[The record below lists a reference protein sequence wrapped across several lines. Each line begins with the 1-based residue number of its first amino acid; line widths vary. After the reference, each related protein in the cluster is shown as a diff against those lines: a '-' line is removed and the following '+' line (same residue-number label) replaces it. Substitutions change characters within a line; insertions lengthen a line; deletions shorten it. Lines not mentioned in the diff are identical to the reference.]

1 LPDTFEEAMARYR
14 LLLSKT
20 SIPHA
25 TRGTHPVTQKFIIE
39 DERLAQL
46 SKKSS
51 WYEPKFTSPQ
61 GKELLYGINRLL
73 WFFEDL
79 GFAPS
84 ASGQRH
90 IVMYAARDSFEVA
103 AIDHSSG
110 MRRGK
115 SSAPA
120 GRFGFWYGVRQWERL
135 SAKPLFAFSQFSR
148 NTLRSIALLIIE
160 RMERAFREWVQ
171 RDYEWDVAE
180 RRRALEEAEAAREQE
195 RQRRAAE
202 AKALRKARTD
212 LLNQALD
219 GSLKSNQI
227 RRLVDA
233 VSQRVGDRVDPD
245 FNRWKQ
251 WALAEADDLDLAT
264 HPVDQ
269 LHAWFQKFRLEDE
282 LG

>member
-1 LPDTFEEAMARYR
+1 
-14 LLLSKT
+14 
-20 SIPHA
+20 
-25 TRGTHPVTQKFIIE
+25 
-39 DERLAQL
+39 
-46 SKKSS
+46 
-51 WYEPKFTSPQ
+51 
-61 GKELLYGINRLL
+61 
-73 WFFEDL
+73 
-79 GFAPS
+79 
-84 ASGQRH
+84 
-90 IVMYAARDSFEVA
+90 
-103 AIDHSSG
+103 
-110 MRRGK
+110 
-115 SSAPA
+115 
-120 GRFGFWYGVRQWERL
+120 
-135 SAKPLFAFSQFSR
+135 
-148 NTLRSIALLIIE
+148 
-160 RMERAFREWVQ
+160 MERAFREWVQ

-233 VSQRVGDRVDPD
+233 VSQRMGDRFDPD